1 MGQYSHLTLT
11 TPETLFF
18 NVSLAFY
25 QISYLMKKKFN
36 VTGLCIPNK
45 HYVADVSKKLGK
57 TYNMVVEGEYFI
69 INRPRQYGKT
79 TMLYNLSE
87 SLSTSEE
94 YMVFNISFEGIGDDI
109 FKEEAVFSEGFVDIL
124 ATYAEYKIPTLASWL
139 YESKNAVNSLKS
151 LSSLITKLVIKADKK
166 IVLLIDEV
174 DKSSNNQLFVSFL
187 AMLRNKFLSREDFKT
202 FHSVVL
208 SKKESKYNSPWN
220 IASAFTV
227 DMNLQPEEIRSMLD
241 EYAADKGVEMDTQ
254 EIADKLFYY
263 TSGYPFLVSSLCKIY
278 DEEILLTK
286 TNLQWTAEDVDATVV
301 KIAKESNTNFES
313 LIKNLE
319 ENTELYAL
327 VFRQLIEVEI
337 LQYSIFDPVIQLGLM
352 HGVLKNGKGITVHN
366 RIYEEVIYDYMM
378 SKTSSKISLQNYNVN
393 KGYRLPN
400 SEFNIELVLLKFQ
413 AFMRDQYS
421 QKDRDFLEKNGRL
434 VFLAFIKPI
443 INGSGY
449 DFKEVQISEERRLDV
464 VITYFNHK
472 YVAELKIWRGQAAH
486 EEGLNQLSDYLNRQA
501 LKVGYLLIFDHAN
514 TKTWT
519 SEWIDWQDKKIFVVW
534 V

>member
-1 MGQYSHLTLT
+1 
-11 TPETLFF
+11 
-18 NVSLAFY
+18 
-25 QISYLMKKKFN
+25 MKKKFN

-263 TSGYPFLVSSLCKIY
+263 TSGYPFLVSSLCK
-278 DEEILLTK
+278 
-286 TNLQWTAEDVDATVV
+286 N
-301 KIAKESNTNFES
+301 
-313 LIKNLE
+313 
-319 ENTELYAL
+319 
-327 VFRQLIEVEI
+327 
-337 LQYSIFDPVIQLGLM
+337 
-352 HGVLKNGKGITVHN
+352 
-366 RIYEEVIYDYMM
+366 
-378 SKTSSKISLQNYNVN
+378 SKRK
-393 KGYRLPN
+393 
-400 SEFNIELVLLKFQ
+400 
-413 AFMRDQYS
+413 
-421 QKDRDFLEKNGRL
+421 
-434 VFLAFIKPI
+434 
-443 INGSGY
+443 
-449 DFKEVQISEERRLDV
+449 
-464 VITYFNHK
+464 
-472 YVAELKIWRGQAAH
+472 
-486 EEGLNQLSDYLNRQA
+486 
-501 LKVGYLLIFDHAN
+501 
-514 TKTWT
+514 
-519 SEWIDWQDKKIFVVW
+519 
-534 V
+534 

>member
-1 MGQYSHLTLT
+1 
-11 TPETLFF
+11 
-18 NVSLAFY
+18 
-25 QISYLMKKKFN
+25 MKKKFN

-57 TYNMVVEGEYFI
+57 TYKMVVEGDYFI

-87 SLSTSEE
+87 SLSKSEE

-124 ATYAEYKIPTLASWL
+124 ATYAEYKIPSLASWL
-139 YESKNAVNSLKS
+139 HESKNAVNSLKS

-208 SKKESKYNSPWN
+208 AGLHDVKSLKLKLRPDEESKYNSPWN

-227 DMNLQPEEIRSMLD
+227 DMNLQPEEIKSMLD

-254 EIADKLFYY
+254 EIANKLFYY

-286 TNLQWTAEDVDATVV
+286 TNLQWTAEDVDASVV
-301 KIAKESNTNFES
+301 KITKESNTNFES

-319 ENTELYAL
+319 ENSELYAL

-352 HGVLKNGKGITVHN
+352 HGVLKNGKGIAVHN
-366 RIYEEVIYDYMM
+366 KIYEEIIYDYML

>member
-1 MGQYSHLTLT
+1 
-11 TPETLFF
+11 
-18 NVSLAFY
+18 
-25 QISYLMKKKFN
+25 MKKKFN

-94 YMVFNISFEGIGDDI
+94 YLVFNISFEGIGDDI

-208 SKKESKYNSPWN
+208 SVKESKYNSPWN

-263 TSGYPFLVSSLCKIY
+263 TSGYPFLVSRLCKIY

-337 LQYSIFDPVIQLGLM
+337 SQYSIFDPVIQLGLM
-352 HGVLKNGKGITVHN
+352 HGVLKNGKGIT
-366 RIYEEVIYDYMM
+366 
-378 SKTSSKISLQNYNVN
+378 
-393 KGYRLPN
+393 GYRLPN

>member
-1 MGQYSHLTLT
+1 
-11 TPETLFF
+11 
-18 NVSLAFY
+18 
-25 QISYLMKKKFN
+25 
-36 VTGLCIPNK
+36 
-45 HYVADVSKKLGK
+45 
-57 TYNMVVEGEYFI
+57 
-69 INRPRQYGKT
+69 
-79 TMLYNLSE
+79 
-87 SLSTSEE
+87 
-94 YMVFNISFEGIGDDI
+94 
-109 FKEEAVFSEGFVDIL
+109 
-124 ATYAEYKIPTLASWL
+124 
-139 YESKNAVNSLKS
+139 
-151 LSSLITKLVIKADKK
+151 
-166 IVLLIDEV
+166 
-174 DKSSNNQLFVSFL
+174 
-187 AMLRNKFLSREDFKT
+187 LSREDFKT

-208 SKKESKYNSPWN
+208 AGLHDVKSLKLKLRPDEESKYNSPWN

-254 EIADKLFYY
+254 EIANKLFYY

-434 VFLAFIKPI
+434 VFLAFIKPKQTDT
-443 INGSGY
+443 GSIY
-449 DFKEVQISEERRLDV
+449 NIAFAISSS
-464 VITYFNHK
+464 TSFNP
-472 YVAELKIWRGQAAH
+472 
-486 EEGLNQLSDYLNRQA
+486 N
-501 LKVGYLLIFDHAN
+501 
-514 TKTWT
+514 
-519 SEWIDWQDKKIFVVW
+519 
-534 V
+534 

>member
-1 MGQYSHLTLT
+1 
-11 TPETLFF
+11 
-18 NVSLAFY
+18 
-25 QISYLMKKKFN
+25 MKKKFN

-208 SKKESKYNSPWN
+208 SEKESKYNSPWN

-263 TSGYPFLVSSLCKIY
+263 TSGYPFLVSSLCK
-278 DEEILLTK
+278 
-286 TNLQWTAEDVDATVV
+286 N
-301 KIAKESNTNFES
+301 
-313 LIKNLE
+313 
-319 ENTELYAL
+319 
-327 VFRQLIEVEI
+327 
-337 LQYSIFDPVIQLGLM
+337 
-352 HGVLKNGKGITVHN
+352 
-366 RIYEEVIYDYMM
+366 
-378 SKTSSKISLQNYNVN
+378 SKRK
-393 KGYRLPN
+393 
-400 SEFNIELVLLKFQ
+400 
-413 AFMRDQYS
+413 
-421 QKDRDFLEKNGRL
+421 
-434 VFLAFIKPI
+434 
-443 INGSGY
+443 
-449 DFKEVQISEERRLDV
+449 
-464 VITYFNHK
+464 
-472 YVAELKIWRGQAAH
+472 
-486 EEGLNQLSDYLNRQA
+486 
-501 LKVGYLLIFDHAN
+501 
-514 TKTWT
+514 
-519 SEWIDWQDKKIFVVW
+519 
-534 V
+534 

>member
-1 MGQYSHLTLT
+1 
-11 TPETLFF
+11 
-18 NVSLAFY
+18 
-25 QISYLMKKKFN
+25 MKKKFN

-109 FKEEAVFSEGFVDIL
+109 FKEEALFSEGFVDIL

-208 SKKESKYNSPWN
+208 SEKESKYNSPWN

-254 EIADKLFYY
+254 EIADRLFYY

-337 LQYSIFDPVIQLGLM
+337 SQYSIFDPVIQLGLM

-378 SKTSSKISLQNYNVN
+378 SKTSSKISL
-393 KGYRLPN
+393 
-400 SEFNIELVLLKFQ
+400 
-413 AFMRDQYS
+413 
-421 QKDRDFLEKNGRL
+421 
-434 VFLAFIKPI
+434 
-443 INGSGY
+443 
-449 DFKEVQISEERRLDV
+449 
-464 VITYFNHK
+464 
-472 YVAELKIWRGQAAH
+472 
-486 EEGLNQLSDYLNRQA
+486 
-501 LKVGYLLIFDHAN
+501 
-514 TKTWT
+514 
-519 SEWIDWQDKKIFVVW
+519 
-534 V
+534 

>member
-1 MGQYSHLTLT
+1 
-11 TPETLFF
+11 
-18 NVSLAFY
+18 
-25 QISYLMKKKFN
+25 
-36 VTGLCIPNK
+36 
-45 HYVADVSKKLGK
+45 
-57 TYNMVVEGEYFI
+57 
-69 INRPRQYGKT
+69 
-79 TMLYNLSE
+79 
-87 SLSTSEE
+87 
-94 YMVFNISFEGIGDDI
+94 
-109 FKEEAVFSEGFVDIL
+109 
-124 ATYAEYKIPTLASWL
+124 
-139 YESKNAVNSLKS
+139 
-151 LSSLITKLVIKADKK
+151 
-166 IVLLIDEV
+166 
-174 DKSSNNQLFVSFL
+174 
-187 AMLRNKFLSREDFKT
+187 
-202 FHSVVL
+202 
-208 SKKESKYNSPWN
+208 
-220 IASAFTV
+220 
-227 DMNLQPEEIRSMLD
+227 MNLQPEEIRSMLD

-254 EIADKLFYY
+254 EIADRLFYY

-378 SKTSSKISLQNYNVN
+378 SKTSSKIFLQNYNVN